1 MQGPVTSKKKKWN
14 GRILSIRK
22 VGVSGRIKDRSSGVS
37 LQKQAPEPQSRAGK
51 GRSCFWWLQN
61 HAASLP
67 SVPAEWGPCTP
78 PASAHNPLASMCI
91 WLAELSQMTASQRQR
106 KPRNVGVSHSI
117 LGRQIHTMG
126 NHHDT
131 RVSKDLANR
140 EEPEEFRFYRAPVL
154 DSWYQSA
161 PGSVSLASR

>member
-1 MQGPVTSKKKKWN
+1 MTGKKKKSEMAEY
-14 GRILSIRK
+14 LA
-22 VGVSGRIKDRSSGVS
+22 SGKLGS
-37 LQKQAPEPQSRAGK
+37 LEESKTEALEWICRNRPQNLKAKLAKLGEAAFDDSRTM
-51 GRSCFWWLQN
+51 LPL
-61 HAASLP
+61 LP

-78 PASAHNPLASMCI
+78 PASAHNPLSSMCI

-106 KPRNVGVSHSI
+106 KLRNVGVSHSI

-126 NHHDT
+126 NHHDA
-131 RVSKDLANR
+131 RVSKDLASR

-154 DSWYQSA
+154 GSLCQSA